1 MCGIAGILSLEST
14 RSVPPERL
22 ERMLASIFHRGP
34 DEAGRLVDRELAM
47 GMRRLSIIDL
57 ADGQQPIFDESGR
70 YGVVFNGEIYNYREL
85 RNDLIAR
92 GHQLKTHSD
101 TEVIVHLFEEC
112 GAACVDH
119 LRGMFGFAIWDNVR
133 RELFIARDRMGIK
146 PLYYTECNSDFIF
159 GSEIKS
165 ILEHP
170 SMKPSM
176 DLDALSQYLS
186 LKYVPA
192 PRTLFAGIQSLPP
205 GHFMRISKGRI
216 EIQRYW
222 DISFAKPERI
232 LSEHEYTDQLL
243 ELLRESTRL
252 HLRSD
257 VPFGAFLSGGV
268 DSSTI
273 VALMSEELRAP
284 VKTFSVGFGGE
295 GIQDELPYAQQVADK
310 FCCEHH
316 TLKITSDDFLRY
328 AEQVLWHLDQPI
340 ADQATVATH
349 MVAKL
354 AREHVKMVLT
364 GEGGDELFAGYARYS
379 GERYSKWFS
388 RLPASV
394 AKLLR
399 NASSTLPGLRRSK
412 IAMGALTIRDEAT
425 RFANWFPMFGDDAKR
440 QLLDGQAESIQTGAA
455 SVFSD
460 HLANCDARSPL
471 DRMLYTDS
479 KLWLPDYLLLRGD
492 KLTMAN
498 SLEARVPLLDHKLVE
513 FAAQLPA
520 SMKLRGSQRK
530 YLLKQVARRLL
541 PAEIIDRKKQGFPI
555 PIERW
560 LRKEARPMMQ
570 DLLSTETLKRRGLFN
585 VSFVE
590 KMVREHVS
598 GYADHS
604 TKLWGLM
611 SVEMWTRKFIERE
624 GRNAALSLDA
634 AAIAPDS
641 AGYVS

>member
-1 MCGIAGILSLEST
+1 MCGIAGILSLDST

-22 ERMLASIFHRGP
+22 EPMLASIFHRGP
-34 DEAGRLVDRELAM
+34 DEAGRLIDRELAM

-101 TEVIVHLFEEC
+101 TEVIVHLYEEC
-112 GAACVDH
+112 GEACLDQ

-146 PLYYTECNSDFIF
+146 PLYYAEGNGDFVF

-165 ILEHP
+165 ILEH
-170 SMKPSM
+170 SAIKPSM
-176 DLDALSQYLS
+176 DMEALSLYLS

-192 PRTLFAGIQSLPP
+192 PSTLFAGIQSLPP
-205 GHFMRISKGRI
+205 GHFMRVCKGRI
-216 EIQRYW
+216 EIKRYW
-222 DISFAKPERI
+222 DISFAKPECT
-232 LSEHEYTDQLL
+232 LSEQDYADQLL
-243 ELLRESTRL
+243 ELLRESIRL

-273 VALMSEELRAP
+273 VALMSEELRTP

-310 FCCEHH
+310 FGCEHH
-316 TLKITSDDFLRY
+316 TLKITSDDFLSY
-328 AEQVLWHLDQPI
+328 AEDVLWHLDQPI

-354 AREHVKMVLT
+354 ARQHVKMVLT

-388 RLPASV
+388 RLPTGA
-394 AKLLR
+394 AKWLR
-399 NASSTLPGLRRSK
+399 AASSTLPGLRRGK
-412 IAMGALTIRDEAT
+412 IAIGALSIRDEAT

-440 QLLDGQAESIQTGAA
+440 QLLDGQVESIRAGAA
-455 SVFSD
+455 SAFSN
-460 HLANCDARSPL
+460 HLANCDAHSPL
-471 DRMLYTDS
+471 DRMLYADS

-513 FAAQLPA
+513 FAARLPD

-570 DLLSTETLKRRGLFN
+570 DLLSTETLERRGLFN

-590 KMVREHVS
+590 QLIREHVS
-598 GYADHS
+598 GYSDNS

-611 SVEMWTRKFIERE
+611 SVEMWTRKFIDQ
-624 GRNAALSLDA
+624 GGGNTAAMSSTSAATPDEARCLS
-634 AAIAPDS
+634 
-641 AGYVS
+641 